1 MKSFYVYDLNPLSI
15 QIDATQNLIF
25 SYYESKHAMIS
36 DTDTMPIMYQ
46 SAANTKTI
54 YNKVANNNCNLYYS
68 FNIMNNKKPILHND
82 SNQQASTIL
91 ESYNFDN
98 NDRDYFNLKDIK
110 NNMILKRNNLIT
122 SYYLNY
128 LDAEND
134 SNKI

>member
-1 MKSFYVYDLNPLSI
+1 
-15 QIDATQNLIF
+15 
-25 SYYESKHAMIS
+25 MIS

-54 YNKVANNNCNLYYS
+54 YNKVANNNRNLYYS

-82 SNQQASTIL
+82 SKQQASTIL

-128 LDAEND
+128 LDAENY

>member
-1 MKSFYVYDLNPLSI
+1 MMSN
-15 QIDATQNLIF
+15 
-25 SYYESKHAMIS
+25 
-36 DTDTMPIMYQ
+36 TDTMPIQYQ
-46 SAANTKTI
+46 SEANTKTI
-54 YNKVANNNCNLYYS
+54 YIKVANDNYNLFYN

-82 SNQQASTIL
+82 SNQQEDTIL

-128 LDAEND
+128 LDVEND

>member
-1 MKSFYVYDLNPLSI
+1 MSN
-15 QIDATQNLIF
+15 A
-25 SYYESKHAMIS
+25 
-36 DTDTMPIMYQ
+36 DTMPIQYQ
-46 SAANTKTI
+46 SEANTKTI
-54 YNKVANNNCNLYYS
+54 YIKVANDNYNLFYN

-82 SNQQASTIL
+82 SNQQEDTIL

-128 LDAEND
+128 LDVEND

>member
-1 MKSFYVYDLNPLSI
+1 
-15 QIDATQNLIF
+15 
-25 SYYESKHAMIS
+25 
-36 DTDTMPIMYQ
+36 MPIMYQ

-54 YNKVANNNCNLYYS
+54 YNKVANNNNNNNNNCNLYYS
-68 FNIMNNKKPILHND
+68 FNIMNNKKPILHDD

-98 NDRDYFNLKDIK
+98 NHREYFNLEDIK
-110 NNMILKRNNLIT
+110 NDIIIKGNNLIT

-128 LDAEND
+128 LDAEYD

>member
-1 MKSFYVYDLNPLSI
+1 
-15 QIDATQNLIF
+15 
-25 SYYESKHAMIS
+25 MIS

-54 YNKVANNNCNLYYS
+54 YNKVANNNRNLYYS

-82 SNQQASTIL
+82 SNQQASTII